1 MAQSLLRLP
10 AVIGR
15 VGYSRSQ
22 IYALI
27 ARGQFPAPCPLGA
40 RAVAWDSDSI
50 DRWIS
55 DRIAEAASMH
65 RPDRDAQG

>member
-10 AVIGR
+10 VVIGR

-27 ARGQFPAPCPLGA
+27 ACGKFPAPCPLGA

-50 DRWIS
+50 DEWIAA
-55 DRIAEAASMH
+55 RIAEGAAKRHGTSE
-65 RPDRDAQG
+65 